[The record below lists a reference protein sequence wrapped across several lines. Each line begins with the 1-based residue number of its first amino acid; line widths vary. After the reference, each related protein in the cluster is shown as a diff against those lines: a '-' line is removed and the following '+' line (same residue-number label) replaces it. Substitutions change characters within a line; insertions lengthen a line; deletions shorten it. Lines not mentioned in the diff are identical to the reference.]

1 MEKYYKFLVGGEWR
15 ESEII
20 NEVRNPYNGEIVGR
34 VYRASEKDAE
44 DAIEIASEA
53 FKKTKKMPSYQRAE
67 ILSNIASK
75 IKEEQT
81 ELAEIITWEAGKPIK
96 LSRTEV
102 ERAVSTFSI
111 ASEEAKRINGD
122 YLTLDITSASK
133 GRTGITR
140 RFPLGAILGI
150 TPFNF
155 PLNLSAH
162 KIAPALA
169 CGNTVILRPSSQC
182 SITVLKLGEII
193 LEAGALPGSIN
204 VLPSHT
210 SVGEMLVRD
219 QRLKLLTFTGSAEVG
234 FYLKEL
240 AGKKRVVLELGG
252 NAGVIVHSDADIDFA
267 SDRCIIGGFGYS
279 GQVCISVQRIF
290 LHEQIFKKFTDIF
303 LEKVKNIKSGDPMN
317 EDTLVGP
324 MIDGNALKRT
334 EEWIN
339 EAVSNGAKVL
349 SGGKRDGSLFEPTV
363 LTDVS
368 PDMKVCSNEIFAPV
382 VTLTEYKD
390 FFNAVKEV
398 NNSRYGLQAGVFTN
412 DIKRIWH
419 AYENIEV
426 GGVIINDVPTF
437 RVDHMP
443 YGGVKDSGSGREGI
457 KYAIEDMTELKLLV
471 LNLGE

>member
-20 NEVRNPYNGEIVGR
+20 SEVRNPYNGEIVGK
-34 VYRASEKDAE
+34 VYYASKKDAE
-44 DAIEIASEA
+44 DSVKFASEA
-53 FKKTKKMPSYQRAE
+53 FKGTKKMPSYQRAE

-75 IKEEQT
+75 IKENQT
-81 ELAEIITWEAGKPIK
+81 ELAEIITSEAGKPIK

-102 ERAVSTFSI
+102 ERAASTFSI
-111 ASEEAKRINGD
+111 ASEEAKRIDGD

-133 GRTGITR
+133 GRAGITR
-140 RFPLGAILGI
+140 RFPLGGVLGI

-169 CGNTVILRPSSQC
+169 CGNTIILKPSPQC
-182 SITVLKLGEII
+182 PITVLRLGEII
-193 LEAGALPGSIN
+193 LEAGAVPGSIN
-204 VLPSHT
+204 ILPSDIPVAET
-210 SVGEMLVRD
+210 LVRD

-234 FYLKEL
+234 FYLKRI

-252 NAGVIVHSDADIDFA
+252 NAGAIIHSDADIDFA
-267 SDRCIIGGFGYS
+267 SDRCVVGGFGYS

-290 LHEQIFKKFTDIF
+290 VHEQIFKEFTDIF

-324 MIDGNALKRT
+324 MIDENASKRT

-349 SGGKRDGSLFEPTV
+349 IGGKRDGILFEPTV

-382 VTLTEYKD
+382 VTLTEYKEFD
-390 FFNAVKEV
+390 DAVKEV

-471 LNLGE
+471 LNSGE